1 MSDDGLPPANTPRP
15 ILLPQP
21 ALDPPAKDDFLKIV
35 RQLADA
41 GLALFISSHDWGS
54 SLNSYDH
61 VVVLDKTVLA
71 SGTPNSI
78 QGKLDDLNISSLKEN
93 NSCD

>member
-1 MSDDGLPPANTPRP
+1 
-15 ILLPQP
+15 
-21 ALDPPAKDDFLKIV
+21 
-35 RQLADA
+35 
-41 GLALFISSHDWGS
+41 
-54 SLNSYDH
+54 

-78 QGKLDDLNISSLKEN
+78 QSKLDDLNISSLKEN